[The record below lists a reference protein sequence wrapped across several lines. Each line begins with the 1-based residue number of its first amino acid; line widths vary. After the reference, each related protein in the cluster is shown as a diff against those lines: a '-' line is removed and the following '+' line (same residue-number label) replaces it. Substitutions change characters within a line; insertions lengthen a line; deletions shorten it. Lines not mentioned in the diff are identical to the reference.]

1 MESLPQQQM
10 GPVSLRVQ
18 PAAIQTLYRDAPQRL
33 LLEIKT
39 SVWSVAMKRAF
50 GLLVCVVM
58 LLLAGCSTGPVKR
71 IFPPSASIQELAVQ
85 ADGSWQIV
93 LRVQNFSTVPMT
105 FAKVKATLMVD
116 GVDVGEI
123 DVSPNVDIVGESADV
138 IRGSLRSSAT
148 LADGKGIAYA
158 LKGKIEVSAPNS
170 KSFDFDHSS
179 RLSPVPG
186 IANTWR

>member
-1 MESLPQQQM
+1 
-10 GPVSLRVQ
+10 
-18 PAAIQTLYRDAPQRL
+18 
-33 LLEIKT
+33 
-39 SVWSVAMKRAF
+39 MKRAF
-50 GLLVCVVM
+50 GLLVCVAMV
-58 LLLAGCSTGPVKR
+58 LLAACSTGPVKR

-105 FAKVKATLMVD
+105 FAKITSTLMVD

-123 DVSPNVDIVGESADV
+123 DISPDVDIVGESADV
-138 IRGSLRSSAT
+138 VRGTLRSSAR
-148 LADGKGIAYA
+148 LAGGKGIAYT
-158 LKGKIEVSAPNS
+158 LKGKIDVSAPNS
-170 KSFDFDHSS
+170 KSFEFEYSS